1 MRKTIAL
8 MLAFALA
15 LSLTACGA
23 TESAPE
29 NKTES
34 GNGAVSVVLSDDGV
48 TVDGQAASTDETAAV
63 AALTLH
69 TPQYNRSTGIF
80 RIVPSY
86 IVRPDFSIWV

>member
-8 MLAFALA
+8 MLAFVLA

-34 GNGAVSVVLSDDGV
+34 GESGNGAVSVVLYI
-48 TVDGQAASTDETAAV
+48 E
-63 AALTLH
+63 
-69 TPQYNRSTGIF
+69 STGAKLAAPKDLC
-80 RIVPSY
+80 VTPTQALLDQLSDMLGAKS
-86 IVRPDFSIWV
+86 VVLK